1 MKTILKRPV
10 ITEKSLRLASR
21 GWYTFAVPASSRKEE
36 IVVEFKTAYNVDV
49 TEIRTMTM
57 PEKIRRVGKKMNNV
71 TRPEWKK
78 ALVQLKQGQKLDM
91 FEVTPQQPQS

>member
-1 MKTILKRPV
+1 MKTLVKRPV
-10 ITEKSLRLASR
+10 ITEKSLKLASR
-21 GWYTFAVPASSRKEE
+21 GWYTFAVPASARKEE
-36 IVVEFKTAYNVDV
+36 IVVELKTAYNVDV

-57 PEKIRRVGKKMNNV
+57 PEKIRRVGRKMNKV

-91 FEVTPQQPQS
+91 FEVTPQQAQS